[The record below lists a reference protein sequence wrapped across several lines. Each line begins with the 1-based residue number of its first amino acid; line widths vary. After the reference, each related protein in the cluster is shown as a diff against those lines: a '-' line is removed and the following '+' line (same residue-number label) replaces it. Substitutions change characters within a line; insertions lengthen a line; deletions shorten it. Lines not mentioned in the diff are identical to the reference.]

1 MRRGDGA
8 VRGDGVRICRGGDTL
23 AKLRVLFFFFFL
35 KKKISFSPAAGF
47 WENACGGGDVLVKEG
62 CNAPS
67 LPLNAGRIKI
77 FPEPR

>member
-1 MRRGDGA
+1 MEQYEATGFEYA
-8 VRGDGVRICRGGDTL
+8 AGGDTL
-23 AKLRVLFFFFFL
+23 AKLRCVVPFSFL
-35 KKKISFSPAAGF
+35 EKKISFSPAAGF